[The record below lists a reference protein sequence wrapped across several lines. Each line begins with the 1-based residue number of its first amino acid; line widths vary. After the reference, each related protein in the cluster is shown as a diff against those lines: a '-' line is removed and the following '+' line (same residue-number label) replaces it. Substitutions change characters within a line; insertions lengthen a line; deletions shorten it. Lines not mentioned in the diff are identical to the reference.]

1 MKLVAD
7 RFVVMDDERAVDLSS
22 GEEIVLLAST
32 AGGPCEQT
40 RWTLRCDRW
49 ARLYHPAIARLVDY
63 GIVGEMRRFEA
74 WRCGP
79 PWQGGRAAA
88 AQAIGQASAFLR
100 ANALTEGTLSMHA
113 VRTRGDRAI
122 VVPSADA
129 GYDAEPA
136 LPPVDLTLAA
146 CGLALVSRRA
156 VDAVAELFTPP
167 GPWRARAVA
176 LWAAPGSGL
185 GTAIE
190 DLARTAR
197 LNGYVP
203 VSSRLVES
211 GVLELLEGRSL
222 LLIDRLGAASAW
234 RGLMDITLR
243 SPGPHVLLLAGREE
257 VPHVHGLPLEPLA
270 ASALVEAIRPSGV
283 PVVIRRRVEA
293 AASRSRGLPGTFV
306 GLLWGEEATRKSQV
320 SRFKSQAGSQG
331 GEAIVRTG
339 AIPMHN
345 TRGRTI
351 ACVWGRP
358 FRGSGWSGTSAAAFV
373 GSSGGARG
381 AAAPAGG
388 RDTTA

>member
-1 MKLVAD
+1 M
-7 RFVVMDDERAVDLSS
+7 
-22 GEEIVLLAST
+22 LLAST
-32 AGGPCEQT
+32 AGGPREQT

-88 AQAIGQASAFLR
+88 AQAVGQASAFLR

-113 VRTRGDRAI
+113 VRSRGDRAI
-122 VVPSADA
+122 VVPSGDA

-146 CGLALVSRRA
+146 CGLALASRRA

-211 GVLELLEGRSL
+211 GVLELLAGRSL
-222 LLIDRLGAASAW
+222 FLIDRLGAAGAW

-257 VPHVHGLPLEPLA
+257 IPHVHGLPLEPLA
-270 ASALVEAIRPSGV
+270 ASALVEAIRPRGRSCRHSTA
-283 PVVIRRRVEA
+283 RRGGGQPIPWSTGKVRRPSMGDRL
-293 AASRSRGLPGTFV
+293 ASL
-306 GLLWGEEATRKSQV
+306 KSQV
-320 SRFKSQAGSQG
+320 QVSGSSSNRRCDPHD
-331 GEAIVRTG
+331 RTS
-339 AIPMHN
+339 
-345 TRGRTI
+345 GRTI
-351 ACVWGRP
+351 ACVWSRQ
-358 FRGSGWSGTSAAAFV
+358 FCGSGWSGTRAAAFV

-388 RDTTA
+388 RDPAA